1 MTGRYCIYLLM
12 LIVAIAGCTES
23 PGVGASDQFASGI
36 SIMPANADIER
47 TDMYNLVIQL
57 RLTSIEV
64 PVGTVST
71 SEELWSYLNEE
82 AVRQVR
88 SPTLSFN
95 GLRMGR
101 GDIKNWPDVAKV
113 LTQMTGR
120 RLEETKIITR
130 PGNPTPITLASGMP
144 DQTIFVYR
152 EDRTF
157 EGMDYPPGDN
167 VLTVTCT
174 YDQDDPTTILITAL
188 PQVHSSRRRQ
198 KFVKIGSNFSMVNR
212 PDIYNIADA
221 TFQVTMPE
229 GSFLVIGPGA
239 ESQRPSSVGNR
250 FLVKRRHGVEF
261 ETVIVLRPDIFA
273 TPVTKP
279 KPLQIQPPSSTKNN

>member
-1 MTGRYCIYLLM
+1 MIGRYCIYLLV
-12 LIVAIAGCTES
+12 IVIAACGCAES
-23 PGVGASDQFASGI
+23 PGTEASDQFASGI
-36 SIMPANADIER
+36 SIMPANADVER
-47 TDMYNLVIQL
+47 TDMYNLVIRL

-82 AVRQVR
+82 VVRQVR
-88 SPTLSFN
+88 SPALSFN

-113 LTQMTGR
+113 LTRMTGR
-120 RLEETKIITR
+120 RLEDTQIITR
-130 PGNPTPITLASGMP
+130 PGNPTPITLGSGMP
-144 DQTIFVYR
+144 GQTIFVYR
-152 EDRTF
+152 ADRTF

-167 VLTVTCT
+167 VLNVTCT

-188 PQVHSSRRRQ
+188 PQVHSFRRRQ
-198 KFVKIGSNFSMVNR
+198 KFVKTGSTFMMVNR

-221 TFQVTMPE
+221 TFQVSMPK
-229 GSFLVIGPGA
+229 GSFLIIGPGT
-239 ESQRPSSVGNR
+239 ESQRPSSVGNK
-250 FLVKRRHGVEF
+250 FFVKRRKGVEF

-273 TPVTKP
+273 TPSP
-279 KPLQIQPPSSTKNN
+279 NPNHYRSLR